1 MPGRA
6 QRTLRTAAIRCPRPS
21 DNIELDAAS
30 LAVLEADAA
39 RPSTRE
45 VTDRPGPRPRNRRE
59 KQDVSATA
67 PLACRSRRRV

>member
-6 QRTLRTAAIRCPRPS
+6 QRTLRTAAIRGPRPS

-39 RPSTRE
+39 ATLNSRG
-45 VTDRPGPRPRNRRE
+45 DRPPGAE
-59 KQDVSATA
+59 AA
-67 PLACRSRRRV
+67 